1 VESTNQLLTPQ
12 EIRAHLDEYV
22 IGQDDAKKVL
32 SVAVYNHYKRIR
44 FAQAEGGVEIKKSNI
59 LMCGPTGSGKTYLAT
74 TLAKTLGVP
83 IAMADATILVNAQSP
98 GKEIDAIII
107 KLIQAADFNIQKA
120 QQGIVFIDEIDKLV
134 TGINRLKGESIQ
146 QALLKVI
153 EGTVN
158 NIDINGKIIPF
169 DTNNVLFIVGGAFVA
184 LSTII
189 QIRLSDTK
197 AGLLTESELIKDA
210 QPEDF
215 AKFGLIPE
223 FCGRLPVIVALNA
236 LGREELIDAVLKPK
250 NNISSQYVKMFAMDN
265 IELVFQQS
273 ALERV
278 AEMAISLK
286 TGARGLRTILEK
298 AMREIM
304 YTVPNKK
311 NINKIT
317 ITPEVI
323 EGKGEA
329 IYEYIESVGET
340 EIAPCP
346 AKEPRRRE

>member
-1 VESTNQLLTPQ
+1 VDNKLLTPQ
-12 EIRAHLDEYV
+12 EIREKLDEYV

-44 FAQAEGGVEIKKSNI
+44 FAETEGSMEIKKSNI
-59 LMCGPTGSGKTYLAT
+59 LMVGPTGSGKTYLAT

-83 IAMADATILVNAQSP
+83 IAMADATILVNSANP
-98 GKEIDAIII
+98 GKEIDNILL
-107 KLIQAADFNIQKA
+107 KLIAASNYDIKVA
-120 QQGIVFIDEIDKLV
+120 QTGIVFIDEVDKLV

-158 NIDINGKIIPF
+158 NVDVNGKVLPF
-169 DTNNVLFIVGGAFVA
+169 DTTNVLFIVGGAFVA

-197 AGLLTESELIKDA
+197 AGLLSESELIKDA

-236 LGREELIDAVLKPK
+236 LGREELIDAILKPK
-250 NNISSQYVKMFAMDN
+250 NNISSQYVKMFSMDG
-265 IELVFQQS
+265 IELVFQKA

-278 AEMAISLK
+278 AELAISLK
-286 TGARGLRTILEK
+286 TGARGLRTIMEK

-304 YTVPNKK
+304 YLVPTKK

-323 EGKGEA
+323 DGKGEA
-329 IYEYIESVGET
+329 IFEYVESIGEK
-340 EIAPCP
+340 EIPPAP
-346 AKEPRRRE
+346 KKNPRGRE